1 MHILAQYVRLS
12 ELPADLLPTLR
23 FWPPRHGEPPS
34 PPGVHRLESNRPGSD
49 AMRNSATHSSK
60 NPAKEIALL
69 KTQLEQLSEAINGT
83 GSSIL
88 ARGEEA
94 LEESLRSA
102 RQLIAKYG
110 DTAKAVAQDTV
121 KLKEKAAD
129 TLIEQTEARPLTTLT
144 AILGIGFLAGWL
156 CRRH

>member
-1 MHILAQYVRLS
+1 
-12 ELPADLLPTLR
+12 
-23 FWPPRHGEPPS
+23 
-34 PPGVHRLESNRPGSD
+34 
-49 AMRNSATHSSK
+49 MRNSATHSSK
-60 NPAKEIALL
+60 DPAKEIALL
-69 KTQLEQLSEAINGT
+69 KTQLEQLSEAVNGT

-110 DTAKAVAQDTV
+110 DTAKAIAQDTV
-121 KLKEKAAD
+121 KLKDKAAD

-144 AILGIGFLAGWL
+144 PTKPTPRPLRQPWTQKSSGDTQGTPASASSASIMRPL
-156 CRRH
+156 RHSKVRSRHHV

>member
-1 MHILAQYVRLS
+1 
-12 ELPADLLPTLR
+12 
-23 FWPPRHGEPPS
+23 
-34 PPGVHRLESNRPGSD
+34 
-49 AMRNSATHSSK
+49 MRNSATHSSK
-60 NPAKEIALL
+60 DPAKEIALL
-69 KTQLEQLSEAINGT
+69 KTQLEQLSEAVNGT
-83 GSSIL
+83 DSSIL

-110 DTAKAVAQDTV
+110 DTAKAIAQDTV
-121 KLKEKAAD
+121 KLKDKAAD